1 MNRISFRFIHSDFRL
16 NSTAF
21 DRKTLLEKANY
32 FVENGA
38 DFEKHIGLFLTEWY
52 NDSDSIITQS
62 SGTTGIPKPISIS
75 KQAMVD
81 SAIATG
87 VFFDLKPRDTALHCL
102 SSQYIAGKM
111 MLVRAL
117 VLGLQMDCIA
127 PSSNPLEGINKHYD
141 FAAMVPMQVHNSIV
155 KLDSIKTLII
165 GGAKINPTL
174 QKAILQLRTAV
185 FETFGMT
192 ETITH
197 IAARKIGVEAFKVLP
212 NIQISIDERDCLV
225 IHAPRISKEKIITN
239 DLVTI
244 LSDNEFI
251 YLGRI
256 DSVVNSG
263 GIKLFP
269 EPIELK
275 LATELHVRFFVI
287 GIPDQTLGEKLILVI
302 EGQEFEIR
310 DTVFRSLNPFEK
322 PKEIHF
328 VSQFLETETGKI
340 NRNKTIRYFSI
351 LK

>member
-1 MNRISFRFIHSDFRL
+1 MNRISFRFIHPDFRL

-32 FVENGA
+32 FLENGA

-52 NDSDSIITQS
+52 NDSDCIITQS

-87 VFFDLKPRDTALHCL
+87 LFFDLKPRDTALHCL

-127 PSSNPLEGINKHYD
+127 PSSHPLEGINTCYD
-141 FAAMVPMQVHNSIV
+141 FAAMVPMQAQNSII

-165 GGAKINPTL
+165 GGAKINPSL
-174 QKAILQLRTAV
+174 QKVLLQLKMAV

-192 ETITH
+192 ETISH
-197 IAARKIGVEAFKVLP
+197 IAARRIGEEAFLLLP
-212 NIQISIDERDCLV
+212 NIEISKDERDCLV

-244 LSDNEFI
+244 LSDSEFI

-263 GIKLFP
+263 GVKLFP
-269 EPIELK
+269 EQIESK
-275 LATELHVRFFVI
+275 LATEIPVRFFVI
-287 GIPDQTLGEKLILVI
+287 GIPDQTFGEKLILVV
-302 EGQEFEIR
+302 EGEKFEIQ
-310 DTVFRSLNPFEK
+310 DTIFRNLNPFEK